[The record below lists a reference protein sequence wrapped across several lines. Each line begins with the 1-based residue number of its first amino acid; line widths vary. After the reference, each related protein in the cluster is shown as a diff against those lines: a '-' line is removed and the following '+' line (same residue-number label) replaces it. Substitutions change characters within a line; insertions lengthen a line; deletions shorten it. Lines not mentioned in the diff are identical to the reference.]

1 MTEKDFGAAHVDV
14 CELGC
19 GSIWFDWGELNRL
32 DESHEGAG
40 AALNAALTNPR
51 DNAPNREKLPCPK
64 CTHPMFEH
72 IYKHANAVNVDE
84 CYHCGGYFL
93 DSGELHQIRETFMSA
108 EEREAYQEQL
118 LSEIPEYGR
127 ERANADVD
135 KARTAAALKLTKHL
149 RLSYWIGG
157 IE

>member
-1 MTEKDFGAAHVDV
+1 
-14 CELGC
+14 
-19 GSIWFDWGELNRL
+19 
-32 DESHEGAG
+32 
-40 AALNAALTNPR
+40 
-51 DNAPNREKLPCPK
+51 
-64 CTHPMFEH
+64 
-72 IYKHANAVNVDE
+72 
-84 CYHCGGYFL
+84 
-93 DSGELHQIRETFMSA
+93 MSA